1 MKRGEIRSSG
11 TYLAPRAKSAGI
23 GLPVPRWG
31 GRRTNRLGSV
41 LRRHLCLEIGRRGGA
56 RGAVLLTFVSSVHNP
71 KIMLGMLIK
80 VLCRDSIATR
90 SRLPR
95 ESNVTFE
102 DLMRGAA
109 DFDVR
114 TVTIEI
120 LTSRRYLLPIAVGI
134 ITVVTTIWSAGLS
147 CSHDTLCIDAEVGL
161 LTKENHRNTFISRT
175 RRAAF
180 SVQRLLSRAGTLD
193 GLVVIS
199 NSFLAQCPPKPT
211 SAAPPPWL
219 KLAGSRTRWL
229 RQSPSSVVRM
239 PSHCYLMSEFEKS

>member
-1 MKRGEIRSSG
+1 
-11 TYLAPRAKSAGI
+11 
-23 GLPVPRWG
+23 
-31 GRRTNRLGSV
+31 
-41 LRRHLCLEIGRRGGA
+41 LEIGRGGGA
-56 RGAVLLTFVSSVHNP
+56 RGAVLLTFVGSVHNP

-90 SRLPR
+90 RRLPR

-102 DLMRGAA
+102 DLMRGAS

-114 TVTIEI
+114 TVTIEA
-120 LTSRRYLLPIAVGI
+120 LTSRRQLLPIAVGI

-161 LTKENHRNTFISRT
+161 LTKESASEQFISRNAS
-175 RRAAF
+175 RRY

-199 NSFLAQCPPKPT
+199 NSFLAQCPRKPT
-211 SAAPPPWL
+211 SAGRFPA
-219 KLAGSRTRWL
+219 
-229 RQSPSSVVRM
+229 
-239 PSHCYLMSEFEKS
+239 

>member
-1 MKRGEIRSSG
+1 
-11 TYLAPRAKSAGI
+11 
-23 GLPVPRWG
+23 
-31 GRRTNRLGSV
+31 
-41 LRRHLCLEIGRRGGA
+41 LEIGRRGGA

-147 CSHDTLCIDAEVGL
+147 CSHDTLCIDDEVGL

-219 KLAGSRTRWL
+219 KLS
-229 RQSPSSVVRM
+229 
-239 PSHCYLMSEFEKS
+239 